1 MRVLRE
7 RDGHRIA
14 GLVEYAKVAAA
25 DGAASTLD
33 LSFIEPGLQVAIG
46 DAILRRAIGVP
57 VERIVAAALQTA
69 GDAGVP
75 ATPSDRSEERR
86 VGKEG
91 VRTRRSRWS
100 PYHTR
105 TQVNK
110 CIRTQTPT
118 YTTERL
124 HDARLPQ

>member
-14 GLVEYAKVAAA
+14 GLVEDAKVAAA

-33 LSFIEPGLQVAIG
+33 LSFIEPGLQVAI
-46 DAILRRAIGVP
+46 DAAILRRAIGLP

-75 ATPSDRSEERR
+75 ATPDAALYFTGGLTGIRLRRYGSGRGYVRARSA
-86 VGKEG
+86 
-91 VRTRRSRWS
+91 
-100 PYHTR
+100 
-105 TQVNK
+105 Q
-110 CIRTQTPT
+110 
-118 YTTERL
+118 
-124 HDARLPQ
+124 